1 MSSHI
6 NQPVDIPNKVSY
18 LLRSVISTA
27 MQKLP
32 ARRFSSATEMLK
44 SVQLA
49 TEVEKLTMGNVPPL
63 SIPYIDPLIS
73 AVKSKQL

>member
-1 MSSHI
+1 
-6 NQPVDIPNKVSY
+6 
-18 LLRSVISTA
+18 

-32 ARRFSSATEMLK
+32 ARRFSFATEMLK

-73 AVKSKQL
+73 AVKSNQL